1 MGLINIFNN
10 IYEVTMSNRYSAS
23 CPLDCK
29 VYVGGLPRT
38 ASRDEIE
45 SAFGRY
51 GKLSNVFVARNPPG
65 FAFVEFAD
73 PQDAEDSVRA
83 LDGRMIC
90 GSRVRVEISHGKTKP
105 KERGHGGR
113 NDGGYRDRG
122 DGGDRGDRGDR
133 GYNDRRERDRPRYR
147 SRTPEPRVSNDKSRS
162 RSTSKSRNSKRE
174 RLSDRSRTPPRHKS
188 SRNRM
193 SSRSRS

>member
-1 MGLINIFNN
+1 
-10 IYEVTMSNRYSAS
+10 MSNRYSAS

-83 LDGRMIC
+83 LDGRYYSKFFC
-90 GSRVRVEISHGKTKP
+90 CLFNLNNLNNDLKTI
-105 KERGHGGR
+105 E
-113 NDGGYRDRG
+113 
-122 DGGDRGDRGDR
+122 
-133 GYNDRRERDRPRYR
+133 
-147 SRTPEPRVSNDKSRS
+147 
-162 RSTSKSRNSKRE
+162 
-174 RLSDRSRTPPRHKS
+174 
-188 SRNRM
+188 
-193 SSRSRS
+193 